1 MFYYQYYN
9 MDILNKIIGFEE
21 KKNNITL
28 NNSFKL
34 PIEYQ
39 NSCKEI
45 HENLINDLELN
56 YFKSIDISY
65 NDNNSRDILL
75 NKDLSNNNLNL
86 YYNLFNPNQLFEKY
100 NIFKWNKYYS
110 NDKTF
115 LIESQD
121 LIENFDSKNYNL
133 SIQDSSNN
141 YDLILDNF
149 NKIKNMENFNDNYD
163 YLNLGYLKKYN
174 NNFII
179 MQILSLYNIFSP
191 LLTLILPIITL
202 ILPYFI
208 IKLQNIPVTFDLY
221 KEHLKELFKN
231 HAIGNIFTDYSK
243 IDTSTMV
250 YIIVSIGLYIF
261 QLYSNFYSCKKYF
274 TNCNYIFNTLDDIK
288 KYLNLSLKNMEI
300 FYNKYNHLNS
310 YKDFNNDLKDNINK
324 IKNFINSINIINTNK
339 NLNFLN
345 IGKIMTNFY
354 QLNNNEDIIKILYY
368 SFNFNG
374 YIHNLNNIK
383 KLVDKKYLNK
393 CSFEDDKTKLINS
406 YYIGLLK
413 NDKIIKNTIDISKN
427 IIITGPNA
435 SGKTTIIKS
444 CIFNILLSQQI
455 GYGFYKNANINIYD
469 YIHCYINIPDT
480 NERDSLFQAE
490 ARRCKEILDIIN
502 LNKDKKHFCIFDE
515 IFSGTNPDDA
525 YKSGLKY
532 LTYLNKIQN
541 VDYMLTTHYNKLC
554 KNINNNS
561 VANLK
566 MKVNK
571 NNDNF
576 DFEYKLVSGINKI
589 NGGNKI
595 LKDLEFP
602 DEIVKI
608 NKK

>member
-1 MFYYQYYN
+1 MFYYPYYN
-9 MDILNKIIGFEE
+9 MDILNKILGFEE

-163 YLNLGYLKKYN
+163 YLNIGYLKKYN

-221 KEHLKELFKN
+221 KQHLKELFKN

-250 YIIVSIGLYIF
+250 YIIVSVGLYIF

>member
-1 MFYYQYYN
+1 
-9 MDILNKIIGFEE
+9 MDIINKFIGFEE

-28 NNSFKL
+28 DNSFKL

-39 NSCKEI
+39 SSCKEI

-65 NDNNSRDILL
+65 NDNNSKDILL

-121 LIENFDSKNYNL
+121 LIEKFNNSNYNL
-133 SIQDSSNN
+133 SIKDSSDN

-149 NKIKNMENFNDNYD
+149 NKIKEMENFNDNYD

-174 NNFII
+174 NNLIV

-221 KEHLKELFKN
+221 KQHLKELFKN
-231 HAIGNIFTDYSK
+231 HAIGNLFKDYSK
-243 IDTSTMV
+243 VDTPTIV

-288 KYLNLSLKNMEI
+288 KYLKLSLKNMEN
-300 FYNKYNHLNS
+300 FYDEYNHLNT

-324 IKNFINSINIINTNK
+324 IKNYINSINIIKTNK

-383 KLVDKKYLNK
+383 NLINKNYLNK
-393 CSFEDDKTKLINS
+393 CSFKDDKTKLIDS
-406 YYIGLLK
+406 YYIGLL
-413 NDKIIKNTIDISKN
+413 NNNKIIKNSIDISKN

-455 GYGFYKNANINIYD
+455 GYGFYKSANINIYD

-490 ARRCKEILDIIN
+490 ARRCKEILDIIDV
-502 LNKDKKHFCIFDE
+502 NKDKKHFCIFDE
-515 IFSGTNPDDA
+515 IFSGTNPEDA

-532 LTYLNKIQN
+532 LTYLNKIKN

-554 KNINNNS
+554 KNINSNN
-561 VANLK
+561 VINFK
-566 MKVNK
+566 MKVKK
-571 NNDNF
+571 NNENF
-576 DFEYKLVSGINKI
+576 DFQYKLVSGINKI

-608 NKK
+608 D

>member
-1 MFYYQYYN
+1 

-133 SIQDSSNN
+133 SIQDSSNS

-149 NKIKNMENFNDNYD
+149 NKIKDMENFNDNYD

-221 KEHLKELFKN
+221 KQHLKELFKN

-383 KLVDKKYLNK
+383 NLVDKKYLNK

-571 NNDNF
+571 NKNNDNF
-576 DFEYKLVSGINKI
+576 DFQYKLVSGINKI

-608 NKK
+608 DKK

>member
-1 MFYYQYYN
+1 

-65 NDNNSRDILL
+65 NDNNCRDILL

-86 YYNLFNPNQLFEKY
+86 YYNLFNPSHLFEKY

-133 SIQDSSNN
+133 SIQDSSNS

-149 NKIKNMENFNDNYD
+149 NKIKDMENFNDNYD

-208 IKLQNIPVTFDLY
+208 LKLQNIPVTFDLY
-221 KEHLKELFKN
+221 KVHLKELFKN
-231 HAIGNIFTDYSK
+231 HAIGNIFADYSK
-243 IDTSTMV
+243 IDTSTIV
-250 YIIVSIGLYIF
+250 YIIVSVGLYIF

-288 KYLNLSLKNMEI
+288 KYLNLSLKNMEF

-324 IKNFINSINIINTNK
+324 IKNFINSINIIKTNK
-339 NLNFLN
+339 NFNFLN

-383 KLVDKKYLNK
+383 KLIDKKYLNK
-393 CSFEDDKTKLINS
+393 CSFENDKTKLTNS

-413 NDKIIKNTIDISKN
+413 HNKIIKNTIDISKN

-515 IFSGTNPDDA
+515 IFSGTNPNDA

-532 LTYLNKIQN
+532 LTYLNKIEN
-541 VDYMLTTHYNKLC
+541 VDYILTTHYNKLC
-554 KNINNNS
+554 KNINNNN
-561 VANLK
+561 VVNLK

-576 DFEYKLVSGINKI
+576 DFQYKLVSGINKI

-608 NKK
+608 N